1 MERVM
6 PTDEATGVVVPLDLL
21 AVAAE
26 VVAEHVQ
33 AHVVA
38 DYIEAQ
44 FGRRVVARL
53 ISQELIQRIHREPG
67 QGLDTSGPILLREVV
82 LVDEAPPHRP
92 LAVSNALIVPDR
104 LPDLIR
110 AELAS
115 SAEPLDR
122 LLTRRGVDW
131 QVRLRSDEGF
141 VAPFGLA
148 SRDFSW
154 LGEEAGA
161 AVELL
166 RQVHVAGRPVAVLV
180 DELPLPSR
188 RAEPTLA

>member
-1 MERVM
+1 MA
-6 PTDEATGVVVPLDLL
+6 TDEPTGVVLPLDLL
-21 AVAAE
+21 SMAVE

-53 ISQELIQRIHREPG
+53 VSQELIPRLRHEPG
-67 QGLDTSGPILLREVV
+67 HGLDTGGPVLLREVV
-82 LVDEAPPHRP
+82 LVDAAPPHQP
-92 LAVSNALIVPDR
+92 LAVCNALIVPDR
-104 LPDLIR
+104 LPDPVR

-122 LLTRRGVDW
+122 LLTRHAVDW
-131 QVRLRSDEGF
+131 QATLQPDEGF

-154 LGEEAGA
+154 LGEAAGA

-166 RQVHVAGRPVAVLV
+166 RLVQIGGRPVAVLV
-180 DELPLPSR
+180 DELPLRSP
-188 RAEPTLA
+188 RAEPTPA